1 MVVRA
6 FLWSKKRGDGKHN
19 IKIYLYAFNTK
30 NYITTK
36 HFICQKDWDAK
47 NRVVLKSH
55 KNADHINNDIKGQI
69 FEIEKKALINP
80 DIKVNKVI
88 EVPVKP
94 LSFTQ
99 FLNEYFEKTKSTKNL
114 TKTGQPLMASSGVG
128 MRTHLMRLISFNKL
142 RKIDFEDVSPQLY
155 NKFINYLRH
164 DYEIKLS
171 NKKEIQK
178 GLAEN
183 TISKSVENFVRVM
196 KTAWTAK
203 LHDNRDSLKFTYS
216 RVNSEQIALTEKE
229 VEVIM
234 NAELPKHL
242 EVERDRFY
250 IAYNFLLRF
259 NDSIH
264 IEKTDIINEGGK
276 YFLDTVHEKT
286 HKKVVIPVFN
296 KTLEILK
303 KYDYSLPKTTNQESN
318 WKLKEIGKIAGIDNL
333 VTINEVRNGKILKNV
348 FKKYELI
355 TTHTTRRSM
364 ATNLY
369 LNGFELKEIQLMGG
383 WTNTRTLE
391 LYLKIDGKE
400 NAIKAA
406 KHPFFTKRR

>member
-1 MVVRA
+1 M
-6 FLWSKKRGDGKHN
+6 LWGKPRGDGKYN
-19 IKIYLYAFNTK
+19 IKIYLYAFGRKKYVTTNH
-30 NYITTK
+30 YIC
-36 HFICQKDWDAK
+36 HNDWNFTDRIV
-47 NRVVLKSH
+47 NETH
-55 KNADHINNDIKGQI
+55 KNHAHINNSVKGQI
-69 FEIEKKALINP
+69 YEIEKKALLNP
-80 DIKVNKVI
+80 DVKVNKVI
-88 EVPVKP
+88 EAPTRL
-94 LSFTQ
+94 LSFSK
-99 FLNEYFEKTKSTKNL
+99 FLDEYIEKTKNKKNL
-114 TKTGQPLMASSGVG
+114 TKKGQPISIASGVG
-128 MRTHLMRLISFNKL
+128 MRTHLMRLVSFNKIH
-142 RKIDFEDVSPQLY
+142 KIDFDDANPELY
-155 NKFINYLRH
+155 NKYINYLRH
-164 DYEIKLS
+164 DYTIKLK
-171 NKKEIQK
+171 NKKEVQK

-183 TISKSVENFVRVM
+183 TISKSVENFVRLM

-234 NAELPKHL
+234 KTDLPKHL

-250 IAYNFLLRF
+250 ISYNFLLRF

-264 IEKTDIINEGGK
+264 IEKTDIVSDGGK
-276 YFLDTVHEKT
+276 YFLETVHEKT
-286 HKKVVIPVFN
+286 HKKVVIPVFK
-296 KTLEILK
+296 KTLAILK

-318 WKLKEIGKIAGIDNL
+318 WKLKEIGRIAGIDNL
-333 VTINEVRNGKILKNV
+333 VTINEVRNGKIIKNV

-406 KHPFFTKRR
+406 KHPFFAKRR